1 VASERE
7 TARRQAWAVA
17 EAFGL
22 GTPTH
27 DLVPVSYRSSQ
38 TWRLATRDGSALIKH
53 VAAEDWLDDFARA
66 MGFERLA
73 LAAGISMARPI
84 PPLPKRMNHDHGL
97 LGFAVALDG
106 MGWVRAY
113 EWVDGEPL
121 ADEDDVVGWLGET
134 LARLHQLTP
143 TADTSRAPDWYRMDR
158 PEMWHGWLNDGE
170 RAGRSWAALLR
181 LHMADV
187 LEAAGWVARSF
198 AAAGDYVVTHRDVEP
213 WNVMMTGDG
222 PVLIDWD
229 VAGADSASLE
239 AAHATLEFSRRG
251 RTAPDP
257 AAVRRTFEAYVGAG
271 GTPFGG
277 PDVLAR
283 RAGLRLGRLAERL
296 RMSLGDQDLGPRELA
311 AVERRAAEQIA
322 EMPAFLAALRNYRP

>member
-1 VASERE
+1 M
-7 TARRQAWAVA
+7 RQSWAVA
-17 EAFGL
+17 ESFGL
-22 GTPTH
+22 GTPTQE
-27 DLVPVSYRSSQ
+27 LAPVSFRSSQ
-38 TWRLATRDGSALIKH
+38 TWRLVTRDGSALIKH

-66 MGFERLA
+66 MEFERLA

-84 PPLPKRMNHDHGL
+84 PPLTEPMNHDDGPARKR
-97 LGFAVALDG
+97 LGFAAAIDG
-106 MGWVRAY
+106 IGWVRAY
-113 EWVDGEPL
+113 DWVDGEPL
-121 ADEDDVVGWLGET
+121 ADGDDVAGWLGET
-134 LARLHQLTP
+134 LARLHQLAP
-143 TADTSRAPDWYRMDR
+143 TADAARAPDWYRLDQ
-158 PEMWHGWLNDGE
+158 PETWHGWLDDGQ
-170 RAGRSWAALLR
+170 RDGRTWAALLR

-198 AAAGDYVVTHRDVEP
+198 AAAGDYVMTHRDVEP
-213 WNVMMTGDG
+213 WNVMMTGGG

-251 RTAPDP
+251 RPTPDP

-277 PDVLAR
+277 SDVLAR

-322 EMPAFLAALRNYRP
+322 EMPSFLAALRNYRL